1 MNRQVFNILTILALS
16 LMLACGGNAK
26 EQSMQAEKAGIES
39 NTSSSGSVELDGS
52 GSSASVSEPSSM
64 LARSDGAAES
74 APKLPPYQARAQ
86 ALPKTQITFVN
97 DVYDFGKVPEGTKV
111 NHQFRF
117 KNDGEHPLH
126 ITRVKPSCGC
136 TSPSFSE
143 KPVSPGE
150 EGFIDIT
157 FDSQG
162 RSGLQTKTITVTGNF
177 EGKIDRALKLKG
189 EVE

>member
-1 MNRQVFNILTILALS
+1 MNRQVFHLLTILALS
-16 LMLACGGNAK
+16 LVFSCESG
-26 EQSMQAEKAGIES
+26 STDQAMKADQASLEP
-39 NTSSSGSVELDGS
+39 NTASSGAVDLEKNGS
-52 GSSASVSEPSSM
+52 AASVSDPSSM
-64 LARSDGAAES
+64 VSRTDGSLES

-117 KNDGEHPLH
+117 KNEGEHPLH

-143 KPVSPGE
+143 DPVPPGG

-162 RSGLQTKTITVTGNF
+162 RAGLQTKTITVTGNF

-189 EVE
+189 EVD